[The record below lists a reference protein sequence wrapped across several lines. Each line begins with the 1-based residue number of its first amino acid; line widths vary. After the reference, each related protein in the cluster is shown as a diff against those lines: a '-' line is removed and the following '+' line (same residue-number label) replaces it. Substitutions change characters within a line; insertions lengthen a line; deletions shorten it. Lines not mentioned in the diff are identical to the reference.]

1 MKRISILGLTC
12 LLAAPA
18 IAEDVD
24 MTLNAAAEGNV
35 VISNISGSITVSG
48 WSRSQ
53 VEVTGTLGRNV
64 EKLIFERD
72 GDEITIKVKVPGNNG
87 HSHGHGY
94 DSDLDIRVPQNSS
107 VDIGTISADIDVTE
121 VNGDQDLSSVSGD
134 ITTESTGA
142 VVEVEAVSG
151 DVEIEG
157 DNAAGETR
165 VSTVSGDVALD
176 RLAGELSVD
185 TVSGNIDVDSGSF
198 VRAEF
203 NTVSGDIEY
212 QAGLD
217 KGGRLD
223 VETVTGGV
231 DIEFSG
237 DVSARFDIDVFNG
250 EIRNCFGPEAE
261 RTSKYLPGWELEF
274 TMGSGDGRV
283 DISTVNGD
291 VSICSD

>member
-12 LLAAPA
+12 LLAAAA

-24 MTLNAAAEGNV
+24 MTLDAAAEGNV

-72 GDEITIKVKVPGNNG
+72 GDEITIKVKVSGSG
-87 HSHGHGY
+87 GRGI
-94 DSDLDIRVPQNSS
+94 DSDLDIKVPQNSS
-107 VDIGTISADIDVTE
+107 VDVGTVSADIDVTE
-121 VNGDQDLSSVSGD
+121 VNGDQSLSSVSGD
-134 ITTESTGA
+134 ITTESAG
-142 VVEVEAVSG
+142 VDMEVETVSG
-151 DVEIEG
+151 EVEIEG
-157 DNAAGETR
+157 DNTIGETR
-165 VSTVSGDVALD
+165 VSTVSGDVTLD
-176 RLAGELSVD
+176 RLAGELSVE
-185 TVSGNIDVDSGSF
+185 TVSGNIDVYGGSF
-198 VRAEF
+198 LRAEF
-203 NTVSGDIEY
+203 NTVSGDIDY

-261 RTSKYLPGWELEF
+261 RTSEYLPGWQLEF

-283 DISTVNGD
+283 EISTVNGD

>member
-1 MKRISILGLTC
+1 MHRIAVNSVLGRMRKAIRERERILAVAENTLQPVATGDDDELRD
-12 LLAAPA
+12 LSAPA

-24 MTLNAAAEGNV
+24 MTLDAAAEGNV

-72 GDEITIKVKVPGNNG
+72 GDEITIKVKVPGSG
-87 HSHGHGY
+87 GRGF
-94 DSDLDIRVPQNSS
+94 DSDLDI
-107 VDIGTISADIDVTE
+107 
-121 VNGDQDLSSVSGD
+121 
-134 ITTESTGA
+134 TTESAGA
-142 VVEVEAVSG
+142 
-151 DVEIEG
+151 
-157 DNAAGETR
+157 
-165 VSTVSGDVALD
+165 
-176 RLAGELSVD
+176 
-185 TVSGNIDVDSGSF
+185 
-198 VRAEF
+198 
-203 NTVSGDIEY
+203 
-212 QAGLD
+212 D

-223 VETVTGGV
+223 VETVNGSV

-250 EIRNCFGPEAE
+250 EIRSCFGPEAE
-261 RTSKYLPGWELEF
+261 RTSKYLPGWQLEF